1 MIKNSTK
8 NKPIIVSRPN
18 PLTKGQFSTKNNNF
32 IMDQT
37 SSQTI
42 MTPKETQSQN
52 ISPAKE
58 SQPSRYND
66 VFDIKR
72 SVPQV

>member
-1 MIKNSTK
+1 
-8 NKPIIVSRPN
+8 
-18 PLTKGQFSTKNNNF
+18 
-32 IMDQT
+32 MDQT

-72 SVPQV
+72 SVPQVQYS